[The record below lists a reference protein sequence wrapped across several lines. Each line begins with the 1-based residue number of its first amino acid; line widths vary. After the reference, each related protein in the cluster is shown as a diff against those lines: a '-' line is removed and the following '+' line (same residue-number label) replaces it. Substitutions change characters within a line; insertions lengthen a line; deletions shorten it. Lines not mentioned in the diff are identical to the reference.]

1 MAIITVGTG
10 ATINAPTIEGQ
21 LFQLIHWV
29 NNAESTAGGNESKFS
44 LTKGEDGLLESTF
57 TLDGQLTHTL
67 AAGTVTESPLPYLTS
82 TAFNAGNP
90 LGTIKGTTF
99 SQYFIDCC
107 LYAIV
112 WQRQTNTKNPQKLT
126 GVTLEFDFAEARY
139 SGKVSLPYASIIGAG
154 GIVSE
159 TAIEWLVT

>member
-1 MAIITVGTG
+1 MAAITAGTG
-10 ATINAPTIEGQ
+10 ATTTASTIEGQ
-21 LFQLIHWV
+21 LFQLAHWV
-29 NNAESTAGGNESKFS
+29 NNAEATAGGNENKFS
-44 LTKGEDGLLESTF
+44 LSKGEDGLLECTF
-57 TLDGQLTHTL
+57 TLDGQLTYTP
-67 AAGTVTESPLPYLTS
+67 ATGIVTESALPYLTS

-99 SQYFIDCC
+99 AQYFIDCC

-126 GVTLEFDFAEARY
+126 GVTLDFDFVAASY
-139 SGKVSLPYASIIGAG
+139 SGKLSLPYASVIGAG